1 MHWTSD
7 ISDTFGMSTLSDPMM
22 PLHCWNLRKFCNKP
36 TALYW
41 THSAQ
46 IDDRCPLIV
55 FGCAY
60 KAWFRAHDNRPNI
73 EFGRFFA
80 SPIRITSSGPATA
93 AGILEAHRSL
103 CNQAVYLLDMIR
115 QGKAEQVHLWTWPDP
130 RNYKLLP
137 LYRAI
142 IVVLDELMPYRDT
155 KPHQPILLDEEV
167 QRQNVLMIR
176 TGDETGLSAPI
187 SFESIRSQSLP
198 LSRADI
204 ADHVDVVRVSLK
216 TAVRFIA
223 NLQRKEEDA
232 FPDLKPSTTDRSVG
246 PNSASEWVDKIMQ
259 KAEEEGA
266 KNIYEIERA
275 VKRMQAEQEGNRHL
289 THEFDYLSSSWK

>member
-1 MHWTSD
+1 MD
-7 ISDTFGMSTLSDPMM
+7 IRYQRILWHVHSQQSHDAA
-22 PLHCWNLRKFCNKP
+22 PLLEPSKFCNKP

-41 THSAQ
+41 AHSDQ

-60 KAWFRAHDNRPNI
+60 KEWFRAHDNRPNI
-73 EFGRFFA
+73 EFGHFFA
-80 SPIRITSSGPATA
+80 NPIRITSSGPRTV

-103 CNQAVYLLDMIR
+103 CNQAIYLLDMIR
-115 QGKAEQVHLWTWPDP
+115 QGKAEQVHPWTWRDP

-142 IVVLDELMPYRDT
+142 IEVLDELIPFRDT
-155 KPHQPILLDEEV
+155 KPHQPIFLDEEV
-167 QRQNVLMIR
+167 QRQTVLMIL

-187 SFESIRSQSLP
+187 NFESIRSQSLP

-204 ADHVDVVRVSLK
+204 ADHVDVIRVSLRI
-216 TAVRFIA
+216 AVRFIA
-223 NLQRKEEDA
+223 DLQRKEEDA
-232 FPDLKPSTTDRSVG
+232 FPDLRPSTTDRSVG
-246 PNSASEWVDKIMQ
+246 PISASEWVDESMQ

-266 KNIYEIERA
+266 KNIYEIKRA
-275 VKRMQAEQEGNRHL
+275 VEMMKA
-289 THEFDYLSSSWK
+289 